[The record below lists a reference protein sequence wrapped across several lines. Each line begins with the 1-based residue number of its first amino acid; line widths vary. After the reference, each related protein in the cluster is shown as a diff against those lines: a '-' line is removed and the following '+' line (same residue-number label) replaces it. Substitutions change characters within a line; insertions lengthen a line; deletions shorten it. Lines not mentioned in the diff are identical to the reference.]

1 MGLRG
6 ILRYSGTALLAALIV
21 GVPALALAARRRGR
35 TDRAAWRSAVAAGYL
50 AAVAQIIGLRFGLR
64 SWRWMGGL
72 AAIKPEPL
80 RTTREVWALG
90 AWPFIYHAIGNA
102 AWFAPLG
109 ALLALRRPRRP
120 AWIALAAGAALSLTV
135 ECAQLLLGTG
145 IPDVDDVLYNALG
158 ALLGWLAARA
168 ARKRRDSSSRSQ

>member
-1 MGLRG
+1 M
-6 ILRYSGTALLAALIV
+6 
-21 GVPALALAARRRGR
+21 
-35 TDRAAWRSAVAAGYL
+35 
-50 AAVAQIIGLRFGLR
+50 
-64 SWRWMGGL
+64 
-72 AAIKPEPL
+72 
-80 RTTREVWALG
+80 G

-102 AWFAPLG
+102 AWFTPLG